1 MIKNLCFG
9 QYSYRNSLMH
19 RLDPR
24 VKLLQ
29 TIALSSL
36 VFFIDGA
43 VKILAFSF
51 LAIAVVLLSKIGV
64 KELIK
69 SLKPFYL
76 IFVFILAMY
85 VIFSKDRLLEGIASV
100 WRFLMLIILS
110 FALTFTT
117 SASDLVAAVEKLAK
131 PLKFLNIKPRNIAMM
146 ISATIRFIPV
156 MFLNLERIKDSMLAR
171 LADFRKLR
179 HIKIIMLA
187 LLERMLK
194 SASNLSDA
202 AQSRLYSENAESSK
216 ALKLGKHDYVSA
228 AAALIFILSVY

>member
-1 MIKNLCFG
+1 MIKSLCFG
-9 QYSYRNSLMH
+9 QYSHGNSIMH

-36 VFFIDGA
+36 VFFINGA

-51 LAIAVVLLSKIGV
+51 FVIAVVLLSKIRV
-64 KELIK
+64 KRLAE
-69 SLKPFYL
+69 SLKPFYM
-76 IFVFILAMY
+76 IFAFILAMY
-85 VIFSKDRLLEGIASV
+85 AIFSKDKLLEGIASV
-100 WRFLMLIILS
+100 WRFLMLIMLS
-110 FALTFTT
+110 FTLTFTT

-131 PLKFLNIKPRNIAMM
+131 PLKFLNIRPRNIAMM
-146 ISATIRFIPV
+146 VSATIRFIPV
-156 MFLNLERIKDSMLAR
+156 MFLSMERIKESMLAR

-187 LLERMLK
+187 LLERMLR

-202 AQSRLYSENAESSK
+202 AQSRLYSENAEGSK
-216 ALKLGKHDYVSA
+216 ALKLGKYDYVSA
-228 AAALIFILSVY
+228 AAVMIFILSVY

>member
-1 MIKNLCFG
+1 MIKNLYFG
-9 QYSYRNSLMH
+9 QYSHGNSLMH
-19 RLDPR
+19 GLDPR

-29 TIALSSL
+29 TTALSSL
-36 VFFIDGA
+36 VFFINGA
-43 VKILAFSF
+43 VKTLAFSF
-51 LAIAVVLLSKIGV
+51 FVIAVVLLSKISI
-64 KELIK
+64 KRLIK

-85 VIFSKDRLLEGIASV
+85 VIFSRDRLLEGIAAV
-100 WRFLMLIILS
+100 WRFIVLVILS
-110 FALTFTT
+110 FTLTFTT

-156 MFLNLERIKDSMLAR
+156 MILHMERAKESMIAR

-216 ALKLGKHDYVSA
+216 KLKLGKYDYASA
-228 AAALIFILSVY
+228 VIVLIFILAVY